1 MRYVILPVMLWCL
14 VGGAAGAQPADPQL
28 MAPIQKFMDS
38 FNKGDVAGAAATHA
52 STADLTIVDEV
63 PPFVWRGA
71 QAFTAW
77 SAALD
82 ADAKKNGITE
92 PMVSIA
98 PATRVETSGDVA
110 YVIVPAT
117 YSFKKGGAAMREAAQ
132 MTFVMKKAGGAW
144 LIHGWTWTGP
154 RPAPAQ

>member
-1 MRYVILPVMLWCL
+1 MRYVTLPVVLWCL
-14 VGGAAGAQPADPQL
+14 LGGAAGAQPADPQL

-77 SAALD
+77 SAALE

-117 YSFKKGGAAMREAAQ
+117 YSFKKGGVAMRESAH
-132 MTFVMKKAGGAW
+132 MTFVMKKTAGAW

-154 RPAPAQ
+154 KPAPVR

>member
-1 MRYVILPVMLWCL
+1 MRYVTLPVVLWCL
-14 VGGAAGAQPADPQL
+14 FGGAAGAQPADPQL

-71 QAFTAW
+71 KAFTAW
-77 SAALD
+77 SAALE
-82 ADAKKNGITE
+82 ADAKKNGIAE

-110 YVIVPAT
+110 YVVVPAT
-117 YSFKKGGAAMREAAQ
+117 YSFKKGGVAMREAAQ
-132 MTFVMKKAGGAW
+132 MTFVMKKTGGAW

-154 RPAPAQ
+154 RPVPAQ